1 MAEHALRP
9 LFHPRSIAVVG
20 GSDDPNK
27 IGGRPVHFLKR
38 GGFAGPIY
46 PVNPR
51 ATEVQGLR
59 AYPGLRAIGAHVD
72 QAIIAVPAE
81 QAMAAFE
88 DCVAVGVKSVVMF
101 SAGFGEAGAAG
112 MAMQRQLMQRAH
124 SAGIRVLGPNSLG
137 MFNVAPG
144 VFNTFTISLDT
155 SWPEPGGIAMV
166 SQSGAFASYC
176 YALAE
181 QRGLR
186 FGALVATGNEADVD
200 VAECIGYFAE
210 DPATRVIMAYRE
222 GCKNGPALIAALRAA
237 RARGKPVIVVKV
249 GASEAGAAAAASHTG
264 SLAGADAV
272 FDAVFRD
279 CGAYRAHSL
288 DEMIDAAY
296 AASIGT
302 PARGRRLA
310 VVTTSGG
317 VGAMLADAAS
327 AAGLELPVIADESQ
341 VRIKTLLP
349 LSELRNP
356 VDTTA
361 QIVTDTSLFARVMDE
376 VLEHT
381 AFDIVIAFL
390 AQAGLSRRH
399 FDPLRDKLFALR
411 RRHPHI
417 PFIMTLATTPDIR
430 AELEAEHFLVFEDPV
445 RALSAAR
452 ALALMVQP
460 VTPAHA
466 PVPPERL
473 PPGPLNEIA
482 AARLLAEA
490 GIPMAGA
497 NLARTADEA
506 VTLANGIGYPVV
518 LKIVSDDIAHKTDA
532 GGVLLRVPDAAA
544 VRAGFAA
551 IMAAVGAAAPEA
563 RLDGI
568 LVAPHIAGGVE
579 IILGAKTDPVFGPVV
594 IVGLG
599 GILVELFADSSLR
612 LAPVTEAEARIMI
625 ADTRAG
631 KLLAGRRGAAPGD
644 IGALARAVA
653 ALSRF
658 AAAHAEDIESIDI
671 NPLVVSATGV
681 IGLDA
686 LILRRATGEA

>member
-1 MAEHALRP
+1 M
-9 LFHPRSIAVVG
+9 
-20 GSDDPNK
+20 
-27 IGGRPVHFLKR
+27 
-38 GGFAGPIY
+38 
-46 PVNPR
+46 
-51 ATEVQGLR
+51 
-59 AYPGLRAIGAHVD
+59 
-72 QAIIAVPAE
+72 
-81 QAMAAFE
+81 
-88 DCVAVGVKSVVMF
+88 
-101 SAGFGEAGAAG
+101 
-112 MAMQRQLMQRAH
+112 
-124 SAGIRVLGPNSLG
+124 
-137 MFNVAPG
+137 
-144 VFNTFTISLDT
+144 
-155 SWPEPGGIAMV
+155 
-166 SQSGAFASYC
+166 
-176 YALAE
+176 
-181 QRGLR
+181 
-186 FGALVATGNEADVD
+186 
-200 VAECIGYFAE
+200 
-210 DPATRVIMAYRE
+210 
-222 GCKNGPALIAALRAA
+222 
-237 RARGKPVIVVKV
+237 IVVKV

-288 DEMIDAAY
+288 DKMIDAAY

-341 VRIKTLLP
+341 IRIKTLLP
-349 LSELRNP
+349 LSEPRNP

-361 QIVTDTSLFARVMDE
+361 QIVTDTSLFARVVDE

-411 RRHPHI
+411 RRHPRI

-430 AELEAEHFLVFEDPV
+430 AELEAEHFLMFEDPV

-452 ALALMVQP
+452 ALALMGQP

-482 AARLLAEA
+482 AARLLAAA

-497 NLARTADEA
+497 TLARTAD
-506 VTLANGIGYPVV
+506 GIGYPVV
-518 LKIVSDDIAHKTDA
+518 LKIVSDDITHKTDA
-532 GGVLLRVPDAAA
+532 GGVLLRVPDAVA

-551 IMAAVGAAAPEA
+551 IMAAVRAAAPEA

-568 LVAPHIAGGVE
+568 LVAPHVAGGAE
-579 IILGAKTDPVFGPVV
+579 IILGARTDPVFGPVV
-594 IVGLG
+594 MVGLG
-599 GILVELFADSSLR
+599 GILVELFGESSLR
-612 LAPVTEAEARIMI
+612 LAPVTEAEAEARVMV
-625 ADTRAG
+625 AETRAG
-631 KLLAGRRGAAPGD
+631 KLLAGLRGAAPGD
-644 IGALARAVA
+644 IGALARAIA

-658 AAAHAEDIESIDI
+658 AAAHAEDIDSIDI

-686 LILRRATGEA
+686 LILRRATEEA